1 MSKREI
7 LLRLAS
13 EQGQS
18 PWIVSEI
25 LNLLAR
31 MSHEAGR
38 RGR

>member
-25 LNLLAR
+25 LNLLGFHPELR
-31 MSHEAGR
+31 KV
-38 RGR
+38 

>member
-25 LNLLAR
+25 LNLLGSVR
-31 MSHEAGR
+31 KV
-38 RGR
+38 